1 MLPRLYS
8 ALTWPLTPVATAYLA
23 QRRKRGKEHPERFRE
38 RRGAASVARPEGAL
52 VWIHAASVGEAT
64 SVLGLIEHLLAT
76 RPSLEI
82 LITTGTVT
90 SARLL
95 ETRLP
100 PRARHQFVPADLPGW
115 TARFLDYWRPDLGVW
130 VESELWPNLVFAAH
144 GRDIPMV
151 LINGRL
157 STRSYGRWRHWPG
170 LIKHVL
176 SAFGLCL
183 AQDEVQAERLRSLG
197 APRVDCVGDL
207 KSAAPDLPCDRSELA
222 RLRRL
227 TGRRPLWLAAST
239 HAGEEEIAARV
250 HRGLAGRHSDLLTII
265 APRHPVRCEAI
276 CAMLRGHG
284 LRVAVRARGE
294 PLTPETQIYLV
305 DTLGELGLFYR
316 LAGIAFIGGSLVAK
330 GGHNPFEAA
339 RLGCAVLH
347 GPDMSN
353 CAAMTALLV
362 GAGASE
368 TVRDEA
374 MLAQAASALI
384 SDPRLRAERAA
395 AAARVAAAG
404 LSILDEVAARLEP
417 RLDQLAPVRALPP
430 RDFAP
435 PRSLRV

>member
-1 MLPRLYS
+1 MLGRVYS
-8 ALTWPLTPVATAYLA
+8 ALTWPLTPVAMAYLA

-38 RRGAASVARPEGAL
+38 RRGTASATRPEGPL

-115 TARFLDYWRPDLGVW
+115 TARFLDYWHPDLGIW

-144 GRDIPMV
+144 DRDIPMV
-151 LINGRL
+151 LVNGRL
-157 STRSYGRWRHWPG
+157 SPRSYRRWRYWPG
-170 LIKHVL
+170 LIRHVL
-176 SAFGLCL
+176 RAFGLCL
-183 AQDEVQAERLRSLG
+183 AQDKVQAERFRSLG

-207 KSAAPDLPCDRSELA
+207 KSAAPELPCDGSELA

-250 HRGLAGRHSDLLTII
+250 HRDLAVKHSDLLTVI
-265 APRHPVRCEAI
+265 APRHPVRSDGI
-276 CAMLRGHG
+276 CAMLTGQG
-284 LRVAVRARGE
+284 LRVARRGRGE
-294 PLTPETQIYLV
+294 PFTGETQIYLA

-339 RLGCAVLH
+339 RLDCAVLH

-353 CAAMTALLV
+353 CATMA
-362 GAGASE
+362 ASLAAAEAAE
-368 TVRDEA
+368 TVQDDA
-374 MLAQAASALI
+374 ALAQAVSALL
-384 SDPRLRAERAA
+384 SDPRRRAKRAA
-395 AAARVAAAG
+395 AGARATAASLG
-404 LSILDEVAARLEP
+404 ILDEVAARLAP
-417 RLDQLAPVRALPP
+417 WLDQIAPVRDL
-430 RDFAP
+430 AP
-435 PRSLRV
+435 PRSLRA

>member
-1 MLPRLYS
+1 MLGRVYS

-38 RRGAASVARPEGAL
+38 RRGTASVTRPQGPL

-64 SVLGLIEHLLAT
+64 SVLGLIEHLLAS

-95 ETRLP
+95 ETRLT
-100 PRARHQFVPADLPGW
+100 PRARHQFVPADLPDW
-115 TARFLDYWRPDLGVW
+115 TARFLDYWRPDLGIW
-130 VESELWPNLVFAAH
+130 VESELSPNLVLAAH
-144 GRDIPMV
+144 ARGIPMV
-151 LINGRL
+151 LVNGRL
-157 STRSYGRWRHWPG
+157 STRSYRLWRYWPG
-170 LIKHVL
+170 LIRHVL

-183 AQDEVQAERLRSLG
+183 AQDEVQAERFRSLG

-207 KSAAPDLPCDRSELA
+207 KSAAPELPCDGSELA
-222 RLRRL
+222 RLRGL

-250 HRGLAGRHSDLLTII
+250 HRGLTGRHSDLLTII
-265 APRHPVRCEAI
+265 APRHPVRSEAI

-294 PLTPETQIYLV
+294 PLTSETQIYLV

-353 CAAMTALLV
+353 CAAMASSL
-362 GAGASE
+362 AAADASE
-368 TVRDEA
+368 TVRDDA
-374 MLAQAASALI
+374 TLAQAVSRLLA
-384 SDPRLRAERAA
+384 DPRRRTERAA
-395 AAARVAAAG
+395 AAAVAAVAG
-404 LSILDEVAARLEP
+404 LGILEEVAARLAP
-417 RLDQLAPVRALPP
+417 WLDQLAPE
-430 RDFAP
+430 RDLAP
-435 PRSLRV
+435 PRSLRA

>member
-8 ALTWPLTPVATAYLA
+8 ALTWPLTPVAIAYLA
-23 QRRKRGKEHPERFRE
+23 QRRKRGKEHRERFRE
-38 RRGAASVARPEGAL
+38 RRGTAGATRPEGPL
-52 VWIHAASVGEAT
+52 VWVHAASVGEAT

-115 TARFLDYWRPDLGVW
+115 TARFLDYWQPDLGIW

-144 GRDIPMV
+144 DRDIPMV
-151 LINGRL
+151 LVNGRL
-157 STRSYGRWRHWPG
+157 STRSYRRWLYWPR
-170 LIKHVL
+170 LIQHVL
-176 SAFGLCL
+176 RAFGLCL
-183 AQDEVQAERLRSLG
+183 AQDKVQAERFRSLG

-207 KSAAPDLPCDRSELA
+207 KSAAPDLPCDGSELA

-239 HAGEEEIAARV
+239 HADEEEIAARV
-250 HRGLAGRHSDLLTII
+250 HRDLAAEHSDLLTII
-265 APRHPVRCEAI
+265 APRHPVRSEGI
-276 CAMLRGHG
+276 CAMLTGQG
-284 LRVAVRARGE
+284 LRVARRGRGD
-294 PLTPETQIYLV
+294 PLTGETQIYLA

-316 LAGIAFIGGSLVAK
+316 LAGIAFIGGSLVGK

-339 RLGCAVLH
+339 RLDCAVLH

-353 CAAMTALLV
+353 CAAMAASLAA
-362 GAGASE
+362 AGAAE
-368 TVRDEA
+368 TVRDDA
-374 MLAQAASALI
+374 ALAQAVSALL
-384 SDPRLRAERAA
+384 SDPGRRAERAA
-395 AAARVAAAG
+395 AAARATAVSLG
-404 LSILDEVAARLEP
+404 ILDEVAARLTP
-417 RLDQLAPVRALPP
+417 WLDQIAPAREL
-430 RDFAP
+430 AP
-435 PRSLRV
+435 PRSLRA